1 MSSFLGKEEVVSG
14 EFGSRPQP
22 PSLSIE
28 RVENKSRLYLQ
39 GTISLDNVSAY
50 RDQMINLLAEK
61 PDLVELDLSRS
72 ELNGSAVIA
81 LLVSIQRFA
90 RTENRNLSIVRSQ
103 PKLLEMAGISGLL
116 DILPFE
122 PA

>member
-1 MSSFLGKEEVVSG
+1 MSSFLGKEEGVSG